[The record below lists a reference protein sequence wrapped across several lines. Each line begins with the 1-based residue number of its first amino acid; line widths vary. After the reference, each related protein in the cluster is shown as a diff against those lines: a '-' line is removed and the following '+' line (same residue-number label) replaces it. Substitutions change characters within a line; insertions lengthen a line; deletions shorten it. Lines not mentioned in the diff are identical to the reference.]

1 VTSGTLDASPA
12 IVLRRA
18 DYRASLVRSDYFVVR
33 ALGRFIEQAL
43 REHVRSGALVADVG
57 CGEQPWRQLVE
68 ELGARY
74 LGADLQQN
82 AAGSVAF
89 RCVADALPL
98 GPGTVDVAVCTEV
111 LEHVPDPGG
120 VIGELMR
127 ILKPGGTA
135 VVTTPF
141 LYPLHEEPW
150 DFQRLTRYQI
160 ERAARHAGFAVE
172 RLEVGGNEIE
182 VLATMWDRLWSNAL
196 PAPRGAVR
204 TGVLALLRASGNL
217 AAVPLTAFLGGRL
230 PKQAY
235 LCNLAVLRAAGE
247 AP

>member
-1 VTSGTLDASPA
+1 MLDGTSA

-43 REHVRSGALVADVG
+43 RAHVRAGALVADVG
-57 CGEQPWRQLVE
+57 CGEQPWRPLVE
-68 ELGARY
+68 ALGARY
-74 LGADLQQN
+74 LGADVQQN
-82 AAGSVAF
+82 TAGSVAF

-98 GPGTVDVAVCTEV
+98 GPGTADVVMCTEV
-111 LEHVPDPGG
+111 LEHVPDPEGAL
-120 VIGELMR
+120 GELRR
-127 ILKPGGTA
+127 ILKPGGLA

-160 ERAARHAGFAVE
+160 QRAARHAGFAVE

-182 VLATMWDRLWSNAL
+182 VLATLWDRLWSSVL
-196 PAPRGAVR
+196 PAPRSVAGTGA
-204 TGVLALLRASGNL
+204 LALLRASVNL
-217 AAVPLTAFLGGRL
+217 VAAPLTALLGGRL

-235 LCNLAVLRAAGE
+235 LCNLAVLRAGRGV
-247 AP
+247 PD

>member
-1 VTSGTLDASPA
+1 MLDQSPT

-43 REHVRSGALVADVG
+43 RAHVSAGALVADVG
-57 CGEQPWRQLVE
+57 CGEQPWRPLIE
-68 ELGARY
+68 ALGARY
-74 LGADLQQN
+74 LGADVQQN
-82 AAGSVAF
+82 TAGSVAF
-89 RCVADALPL
+89 RCAADALPL
-98 GPGTVDVAVCTEV
+98 AAGTADVALCTEV
-111 LEHVPDPGG
+111 LEHVPDAGG
-120 VIGELMR
+120 ALGELRR
-127 ILKPGGTA
+127 ILKPGGLA

-160 ERAARHAGFAVE
+160 ERAGQRAGFVVE

-182 VLATMWDRLWSNAL
+182 VLATLWDRLWSNLL
-196 PAPRGAVR
+196 PAPRGAAR
-204 TGVLALLRASGNL
+204 TGALALLRASVNL
-217 AAVPLTAFLGGRL
+217 AAAPLTAFLGGRL

-235 LCNLAVLRAAGE
+235 LCNLAVLRVAEGL
-247 AP
+247 PD